1 MKDKF
6 DYIKSSINKLASII
20 EAPDKLIPTFGNST
34 DSHPNIEISDTGQFS
49 YEIFERGQEI
59 KREYAL
65 DLDHLL
71 NIVFR
76 DITASMAI
84 EFTSKNTQPNIDSR
98 RIRFQKQLELLG
110 KLKKEWKQKEKEYQ
124 AGIAFIVPF
133 TDYAGQKDAYLRG
146 LIANGFLYSEA
157 IEKANIKFP

>member
-6 DYIKSSINKLASII
+6 NYIKSSINKLASII
-20 EAPDKLIPTFGNST
+20 EAPEKLIPTFGNST

-59 KREYAL
+59 KRDYAL

-71 NIVFR
+71 YIVFR
-76 DITASMAI
+76 DITGSMAI
-84 EFTSKNTQPNIDSR
+84 EFASKNSQPNVDIR
-98 RIRFQKQLELLG
+98 RVRFQKQLELLG
-110 KLKKEWKQKEKEYQ
+110 KLKREWEQKEKEYQ
-124 AGIAFIVPF
+124 AGIASQIQF
-133 TDYAGQKDAYLRG
+133 TDYAGQKDAYLRY

-157 IEKANIKFP
+157 IEKANTKFP